1 MQRIA
6 ITSPPHLSC
15 LRARILAVLAC
26 CMSCCFVQ
34 AQTWRLNIVD
44 DQLKDTL
51 VSTHVGQVEAKNEAL
66 NYYYAV
72 LDEGFFSAESDTVV
86 QDSTL
91 LLLVRR
97 NKQYA
102 LGNFYLSAP
111 DGTPSS
117 DSRVFG
123 EFSKGRLNQTFGR
136 ALSEFENNGFPF
148 ATIRI
153 DSLAIRPTKRKQ
165 SSIMADV
172 HASFTQGPLIVNDSL
187 YIRSTQPLP
196 YSYISNYIDFKKGRL
211 YNEMHIQQT
220 EKRLRELPFLQVK
233 RRPEVRF
240 SDEHADLF
248 VFVERKKANYFN
260 GVAGLRPDEATG
272 KVNVTGDAEVRLM
285 NAFNRGEEFGLTWRK
300 LQPQTQDL
308 AVRTMLP
315 YLFNTPL
322 ALDGRLQIY
331 KRDTSFTSVKLMA
344 GTGVLLPRN
353 QRLRVFIESNRSDQ
367 LTRYYTAGSLANA
380 QHTLYGISVQ
390 LETLDYRWNPRMG
403 YSLQAEGATG
413 YRTASVLQGET
424 SAAMRKQLTR
434 AEAQLECYL
443 PVFKRQTIL
452 FAFKGAAMFS
462 DSLFENEVYRIGGLR
477 TIRGINEESI
487 FATAWGVGTVEY
499 RWLFEENSALYVFVD
514 QAWYEYKSNKG
525 LLHDVPLTAG
535 AGFNFETKAGI
546 FTFNYA
552 LGKQF
557 DNPILIRN
565 GKISFGFR
573 SLF

>member
-1 MQRIA
+1 MYSLTRTAALLLFRSRLRIIA
-6 ITSPPHLSC
+6 VFACLLSC
-15 LRARILAVLAC
+15 FAV
-26 CMSCCFVQ
+26 S
-34 AQTWRLNIVD
+34 AQTWKLKIVD
-44 DQLKDTL
+44 DAVRDTQE
-51 VSTHVGQVEAKNEAL
+51 STHADEKYAKQYAL
-66 NYYYAV
+66 NYYQAL
-72 LDEGFFSAESDTVV
+72 LDDGFFEAESDTVV
-86 QDSTL
+86 QDSSV

-97 NKQYA
+97 NKQYG
-102 LGNFYLSAP
+102 LGNFYLRSA
-111 DGTPSS
+111 DGASLS
-117 DSRVFG
+117 DSRVYG
-123 EFSKGRLNQTFGR
+123 EFSNGRLKQTFGR
-136 ALSEFENNGFPF
+136 ALSDFENNGYPF
-148 ATIRI
+148 ASIRI
-153 DSLAIRPTKRKQ
+153 DSLQPLPPKRKKA
-165 SSIMADV
+165 SITADV
-172 HASFTQGPLIVNDSL
+172 YATLTQGPLILNDSL

-196 YSYISNYIDFKKGRL
+196 YSYICNYVDFKKGRPF
-211 YNEMHIQQT
+211 NEMRMQQT
-220 EKRLRELPFLQVK
+220 ERRLRELAFLQVK
-233 RRPEVRF
+233 RRSEVRF
-240 SDEHADLF
+240 SDSGADLF
-248 VFVERKKANYFN
+248 LFVERKKANYFN

-272 KVNVTGDAEVRLM
+272 KVNVTGDAEIRLL
-285 NAFNRGEEFGLTWRK
+285 NAFNRGEELGLTWRK

-322 ALDGRLQIY
+322 AVDGRLQIY

-344 GTGVLLPRN
+344 GAGVLLPRN
-353 QRLRVFIESNRSDQ
+353 QRLRVFIERNRSDQ
-367 LTRYYTAGSLANA
+367 LTLNYAAGSLANTL
-380 QHTLYGISVQ
+380 HTLYGMSLQ
-390 LETLDYRWNPRMG
+390 LETLDYRWNPRKG

-413 YRTASVLQGET
+413 YRTAVVSQGET
-424 SAAMRKQLTR
+424 LSALRKQLTR

-443 PVFKRQTIL
+443 PVFKMQTIL

-499 RWLFEENSALYVFVD
+499 RWLLEENSAVYIFVD
-514 QAWYEYKSNKG
+514 QAWYEYKSAKG
-525 LLHDVPLTAG
+525 LLHDVPVSAG